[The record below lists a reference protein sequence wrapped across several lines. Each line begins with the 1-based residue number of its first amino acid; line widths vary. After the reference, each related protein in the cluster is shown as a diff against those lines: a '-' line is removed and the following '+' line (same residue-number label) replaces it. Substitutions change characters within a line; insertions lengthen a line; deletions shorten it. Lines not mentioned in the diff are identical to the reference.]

1 MNNKHSF
8 TVFIFLSFLVHV
20 IFLSDLVLARWILKP
35 NMPYSK
41 NIVLKTKKEKEKE
54 ESISVVFGQG
64 DSKKESDGNFP
75 TILQGSRGIYASQK
89 KINERQLGGYKSKM
103 LMKVSPSAG
112 TETKMQNKTSEAH
125 ENNKTK
131 NIPLFAVNTKTAA
144 MDVPVQSDSVNLS
157 GEKEWMSSGTVTS
170 NKGDGDGNGNDNGSA
185 GGTGGSSTVSAP
197 AGNFSGNGK
206 KNGVES
212 KTETTASE
220 NSLKELAA
228 ISSYLNKVRGKI
240 LKEKVF
246 PASLSQKGY
255 GGVVFLKIMLA
266 ADGAV
271 KRVHVESSSGFS
283 ELDNYAKTFIYHLS
297 PFFPFPEQV
306 KRASLVF
313 RVPLRFIITSR

>member
-8 TVFIFLSFLVHV
+8 TVFIFLSFLAHV

-41 NIVLKTKKEKEKE
+41 NIVLKAKREKEKE
-54 ESISVVFGQG
+54 ENISIVFGQG
-64 DSKKESDGNFP
+64 DSKTESTRNFP
-75 TILQGSRGIYASQK
+75 SVLQGSRGIYVSQK
-89 KINERQLGGYKSKM
+89 KINERQLEGYKSKM
-103 LMKVSPSAG
+103 LMKASPSAD
-112 TETKMQNKTSEAH
+112 TETKIQNKTSEAH

-157 GEKEWMSSGTVTS
+157 GEKELTSSGTDTNS
-170 NKGDGDGNGNDNGSA
+170 KGDGEGNGNDDGYSGN
-185 GGTGGSSTVSAP
+185 TGGSSKVSVP
-197 AGNFSGNGK
+197 AGNFSANGNGA
-206 KNGVES
+206 GT
-212 KTETTASE
+212 KTDFPASG

-246 PASLSQKGY
+246 PPKLSQKGY
-255 GGVVFLKIMLA
+255 GGTVLLKITLA
-266 ADGAV
+266 ADGAL
-271 KRVHVESSSGFS
+271 KHVHVESSSGFS
-283 ELDNYAKTFIYHLS
+283 ELDNYAKTFIEQLS
-297 PFFPFPEQV
+297 PFFPFPEQI

-313 RVPLRFIITSR
+313 RIPLRFIITSR